1 MCQSDFTDA
10 DGLGITV
17 GGNAFKHRLYHFVL
31 VYSRWEHVGVVLGGE
46 SYTALAENLQNA
58 LWALGGAPKNC
69 RTDSLSTAFRNLT
82 ERLPA
87 DAGRFPF

>member
-46 SYTALAENLQNA
+46 SYTALA
-58 LWALGGAPKNC
+58 
-69 RTDSLSTAFRNLT
+69 
-82 ERLPA
+82 
-87 DAGRFPF
+87 